1 MLCYYACNMANYSI
15 KDIEHLSGIKAHT
28 IRMWEKRYSILE
40 PRRTE
45 TNIRYYNDED
55 LKKLLNISVL
65 NRYGYK
71 ISKIADL
78 PNDRLSRET
87 LQVAQSTQSENGQ
100 IESLIVAMV
109 DFDEVKF
116 DKIFGNAVL
125 NFGFEETMVKIIYP
139 FFEKI
144 GILWQTGNINPSQ
157 EHFISNL
164 IRQKLIVAIDNLVE
178 YPNLNAKNFILFLPD
193 GEWHE
198 LGLLFYTY
206 FIKKYGHHVIYL
218 GSSLPL
224 TDAIELEKHVK
235 FDYVVTSIKSTLSNP
250 AYNQY
255 LKTISTSFTSKKIF
269 LMGVILEKLKI
280 TLPSNFVSP
289 QNLAEFKSQLDQ
301 L

>member
-1 MLCYYACNMANYSI
+1 MANYSI

-28 IRMWEKRYSILE
+28 IRMWEKRYNILE

-78 PNDRLSRET
+78 PSDRLNHET
-87 LQVAQSTQSENGQ
+87 LQVAQSSGASDGQ

-109 DFDEVKF
+109 DFDAIKF
-116 DKIFGNAVL
+116 DKIFSNAVL
-125 NFGFEETMVKIIYP
+125 SFGFEETMVKIIYP

-178 YPNLNAKNFILFLPD
+178 YPNINAKNFILFLPD

-224 TDAIELEKHVK
+224 KDVIDLEKHIE
-235 FDYVVTSIKSTLSNP
+235 FDYLVTSIKSTLSNP
-250 AYNQY
+250 AYNEY
-255 LKTISTSFTSKKIF
+255 LKNISKAFTTKKIF
-269 LMGVILEKLKI
+269 LMGVMRDKLK
-280 TLPSNFVSP
+280 LSPPPNFVFP
-289 QNLAEFKSQLDQ
+289 QNLNEFKLQLDRA
-301 L
+301 

>member
-1 MLCYYACNMANYSI
+1 MANYSI

-55 LKKLLNISVL
+55 LKKILNISVL

-71 ISKIADL
+71 ISRIADL
-78 PNDRLSRET
+78 PNERLNRET
-87 LQVAQSTQSENGQ
+87 LQVSQSFGNTNGQ

-109 DFDEVKF
+109 DFDEIKF
-116 DKIFGNAVL
+116 DKVFNNAVL
-125 NFGFEETMVKIIYP
+125 SVGFEETMVKIIYP

-144 GILWQTGNINPSQ
+144 GILWQTGNINPAQ
-157 EHFISNL
+157 EHFVSNL

-178 YPNLNAKNFILFLPD
+178 YPNQKSKNFILFLPD

-206 FIKKYGHHVIYL
+206 FIKKSGHHVIYL

-224 TDAIELEKHVK
+224 ADAVNLEKHIQ
-235 FDYVVTSIKSTLSNP
+235 FDFIVTSIKTTLSNP
-250 AYNQY
+250 AYNDY
-255 LKTISTSFTSKKIF
+255 LKNISKVFTSKKIF
-269 LMGVILEKLKI
+269 LMGVNLEKLNS
-280 TLPSNFVSP
+280 TPPSNFILP
-289 QNLAEFKSQLDQ
+289 ANLLDFKSQLDKV
-301 L
+301 

>member
-1 MLCYYACNMANYSI
+1 MAIYSI

-78 PNDRLSRET
+78 PNERLNRET
-87 LQVAQSTQSENGQ
+87 LQVTQSANNENGQ
-100 IESLIVAMV
+100 IESLLIAMV
-109 DFDEVKF
+109 DFDEIKF
-116 DKIFGNAVL
+116 DKVFNNAVL
-125 NFGFEETMVKIIYP
+125 SFGFEDTMVKIIYP

-144 GILWQTGNINPSQ
+144 GILWQTGNINPAQ
-157 EHFISNL
+157 EHFVSNL
-164 IRQKLIVAIDNLVE
+164 IRQKLIVAIDNLAE
-178 YPNLNAKNFILFLPD
+178 YPNPKAKNFVLFLPD

-206 FIKKYGHHVIYL
+206 FIKKSGHHVIYL

-224 TDAIELEKHVK
+224 DDAIDLEKFIHVD
-235 FDYVVTSIKSTLSNP
+235 FLVTSIKSTLTNP

-255 LKTISTSFTSKKIF
+255 LKSISKAFSSKTIF
-269 LMGVILEKLKI
+269 LMGVIREKLDLTPPENFI
-280 TLPSNFVSP
+280 LPK
-289 QNLAEFKSQLDQ
+289 NLKEFKHHLDKF
-301 L
+301 

>member
-1 MLCYYACNMANYSI
+1 MAIYSI

-40 PRRTE
+40 PRRTD

-87 LQVAQSTQSENGQ
+87 LQVAQSAQSENGQ

-109 DFDEVKF
+109 DFDAVKF

-125 NFGFEETMVKIIYP
+125 NFGFEDTMVKIIYP

-224 TDAIELEKHVK
+224 SDAIELEKHVK
-235 FDYVVTSIKSTLSNP
+235 FDYIVTSIKSTLSNP

-255 LKTISTSFTSKKIF
+255 LKTISTAFTTKKIF
-269 LMGVILEKLKI
+269 LMGVMREKLKI

-289 QNLAEFKSQLDQ
+289 QNLAEFKLQLDQ

>member
-1 MLCYYACNMANYSI
+1 MAIYSI

-40 PRRTE
+40 PRRTD

-55 LKKLLNISVL
+55 LKKILNISVL

-78 PNDRLSRET
+78 PNERLNRET
-87 LQVAQSTQSENGQ
+87 LQVTQSANNESGQ
-100 IESLIVAMV
+100 IENLLIAMV

-116 DKIFGNAVL
+116 DKVFNNAVL
-125 NFGFEETMVKIIYP
+125 SFGFEDTMVKIIYP

-144 GILWQTGNINPSQ
+144 GILWQTGNINPAQ
-157 EHFISNL
+157 EHFVSNL

-178 YPNLNAKNFILFLPD
+178 YPNLKAKNFVLFLPD

-206 FIKKYGHHVIYL
+206 FIKKSGHHVIYL

-224 TDAIELEKHVK
+224 DDAIDLEKFVHVD
-235 FDYVVTSIKSTLSNP
+235 FLVTSIKSTLANP

-255 LKTISTSFTSKKIF
+255 LKSISKAFTSKTIF
-269 LMGVILEKLKI
+269 LMGVIREKLDLTPPDNFI
-280 TLPSNFVSP
+280 LPK
-289 QNLAEFKSQLDQ
+289 NLKEFKHHLDK

>member
-1 MLCYYACNMANYSI
+1 MANYSI

-28 IRMWEKRYSILE
+28 IRMWEKRYNILE

-55 LKKLLNISVL
+55 LKKILNISVL

-71 ISKIADL
+71 ISRIADL
-78 PNDRLSRET
+78 PNERLNRET
-87 LQVAQSTQSENGQ
+87 LQVAQSAGNANGQ

-116 DKIFGNAVL
+116 DKVFNNAVL
-125 NFGFEETMVKIIYP
+125 SSGFEETMVKLIYP

-144 GILWQTGNINPSQ
+144 GILWQTGNINPAQ
-157 EHFISNL
+157 EHFVSNL

-178 YPNLNAKNFILFLPD
+178 YPNQKAKNFILFLPD

-206 FIKKYGHHVIYL
+206 FIKKSGHHVIYL

-224 TDAIELEKHVK
+224 ADAVSLEKHIN
-235 FDYVVTSIKSTLSNP
+235 FDFIVTSIKTTLSNP
-250 AYNQY
+250 AYNDY
-255 LKTISTSFTSKKIF
+255 LKVISKAFTSKKIF
-269 LMGVILEKLKI
+269 LMGVNREKLNL
-280 TLPSNFVSP
+280 TPPSNFILP
-289 QNLAEFKSQLDQ
+289 LNLLEFKSQLVKI
-301 L
+301 

>member
-1 MLCYYACNMANYSI
+1 MANYSI

-87 LQVAQSTQSENGQ
+87 LQVAQSTQNENGQ

-125 NFGFEETMVKIIYP
+125 NFGFEQTMVKIIYP

-206 FIKKYGHHVIYL
+206 FIKKYGHHVIYI

-224 TDAIELEKHVK
+224 SDAVELEKHVK

-255 LKTISTSFTSKKIF
+255 LKTISASFTSKKIF
-269 LMGVILEKLKI
+269 LMGVMREKLKI
-280 TLPSNFVSP
+280 TLPSNFLSP
-289 QNLAEFKSQLDQ
+289 QNLEEFKLQLDQ

>member
-1 MLCYYACNMANYSI
+1 MANYSI

-40 PRRTE
+40 PRRTD

-87 LQVAQSTQSENGQ
+87 LQVAQSAQSENGQ

-109 DFDEVKF
+109 DFDAVKF

-125 NFGFEETMVKIIYP
+125 NFGFEDTMVKIIYP

-224 TDAIELEKHVK
+224 SDAIELEKHVK
-235 FDYVVTSIKSTLSNP
+235 FDYIVTSIKSTLSNP

-255 LKTISTSFTSKKIF
+255 LKTISTAFTTKKIF
-269 LMGVILEKLKI
+269 LMGVMREKLKI

-289 QNLAEFKSQLDQ
+289 QNLAEFKLQLDQ